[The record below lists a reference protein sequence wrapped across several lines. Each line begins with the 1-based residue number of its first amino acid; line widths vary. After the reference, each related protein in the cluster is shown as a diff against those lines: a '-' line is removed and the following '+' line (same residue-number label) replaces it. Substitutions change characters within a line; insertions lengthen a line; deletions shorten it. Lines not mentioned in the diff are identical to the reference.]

1 MLFQMVLKG
10 VSPLLSPDLLHALAL
25 MGHGDKI
32 VLADTNFPSA
42 SLCEGADGPKLV
54 RADGHNI
61 PQLLEAVLSLL
72 PLDTYVFTP
81 VSKYLAETETSRR
94 AVRFV

>member
-42 SLCEGADGPKLV
+42 SLCEGAEGPKLV

-81 VSKYLAETETSRR
+81 VSKYLAETETRQR